1 MILTIS
7 ILHQA
12 LIHGLNRHYYSIAI
26 NYRKNE
32 LEEKMLL
39 NLHKKKW
46 TDGLILK
53 RFDTHSKT
61 NEQTVQVPM
70 PLSSLYLSAEM
81 IFFCVD
87 PLILESNMCFFCP
100 LLTICLFLSR
110 KC

>member
-1 MILTIS
+1 M
-7 ILHQA
+7 
-12 LIHGLNRHYYSIAI
+12 
-26 NYRKNE
+26 
-32 LEEKMLL
+32 ML

-81 IFFCVD
+81 IVFV
-87 PLILESNMCFFCP
+87 LIL
-100 LLTICLFLSR
+100 
-110 KC
+110 